1 LHQLP
6 GDVQQ
11 DFLSDPAFRIS
22 LDDCQPGRGR
32 TVILAPLGPDGYNRC
47 VVLKPRLEKCSAAF
61 VRYIVAHEF
70 AHAWLR
76 NGGWGEIAD
85 REEAADAVA
94 ASWGYAKVPYE

>member
-1 LHQLP
+1 
-6 GDVQQ
+6 
-11 DFLSDPAFRIS
+11 
-22 LDDCQPGRGR
+22 
-32 TVILAPLGPDGYNRC
+32 
-47 VVLKPRLEKCSAAF
+47 LEKCSAAF